1 MVKNRGPPP
10 GGRWDGERAV
20 AVAGTAS
27 VSDQRRFA
35 VAGVDGTC
43 PGVPERDSGSS

>member
-1 MVKNRGPPP
+1 M
-10 GGRWDGERAV
+10 
-20 AVAGTAS
+20 AGTAL